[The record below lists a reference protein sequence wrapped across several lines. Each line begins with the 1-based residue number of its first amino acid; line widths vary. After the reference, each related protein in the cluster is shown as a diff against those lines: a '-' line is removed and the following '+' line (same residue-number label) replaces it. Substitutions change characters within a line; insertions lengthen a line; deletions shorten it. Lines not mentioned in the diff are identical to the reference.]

1 MLCLS
6 GFELYSH
13 WVPLTK
19 GMLNNISTKDLLHTC
34 RDSFYQGSTV
44 LNKVITLFETFSL
57 ETFIKKLPE

>member
-1 MLCLS
+1 MLRLS

-34 RDSFYQGSTV
+34 TGLFYQGSNV
-44 LNKVITLFETFSL
+44 LNNAITLFETFSL